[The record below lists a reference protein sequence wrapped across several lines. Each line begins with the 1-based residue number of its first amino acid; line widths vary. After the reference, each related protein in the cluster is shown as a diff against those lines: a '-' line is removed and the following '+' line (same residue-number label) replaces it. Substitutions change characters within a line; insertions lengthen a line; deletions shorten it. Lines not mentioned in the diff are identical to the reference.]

1 MYEVKR
7 VTSDDA
13 EGIKFV
19 AESIASCWGRA
30 SGKSDEEILSFVS
43 HAVCEGRVPQSFV
56 CYKDGEAVGS
66 FQFGLTEP
74 YTRPD
79 LSPWL
84 MNVFVKEEYRGQGVG
99 RAMMESVRGFAE
111 DIGLDKIYLFT
122 PHEGFYEKFGW
133 TKVDS
138 VTFYKP
144 EGKITRPVY
153 ILELKK
159 Q

>member
-7 VTSDDA
+7 VVPDDT
-13 EGIKFV
+13 EGIRIV
-19 AESIASCWGRA
+19 AGFISACWGKA
-30 SGKSDEEILSFVS
+30 AGKTEDEITDFVS
-43 HAVCEGRVPQSFV
+43 HAVCEGRVPQSFI
-56 CYKDGEAVGS
+56 CYKDGYPVGS

-84 MNVFVKEEYRGQGVG
+84 MNVFVREEYRGQGAG

-111 DIGLDKIYLFT
+111 DIGLDKLYLFT

-133 TKVDS
+133 VKADS
-138 VTFYKP
+138 VTFYRP
-144 EGKITRPVY
+144 DGNRTLPVY
-153 ILELKK
+153 MLVLNK
-159 Q
+159 